1 MDRRRTLEFLGA
13 ACAAAALPLRAPAQ
27 PSAPAR
33 AGTIERAVPA
43 TGERIP
49 VVGLGTWITFDVGA
63 DDTPARRARG
73 DVLRAFLAAGGR
85 MVDSSP
91 MYGSSEA
98 VIGAE
103 LPRGAPSG
111 IFAAT
116 KVWTVGALAGRTQ
129 MEHSRNL
136 WRLARFDLMQVHN
149 LLDWQAHWPVLR
161 EMKAAGRARY
171 IGMTTSH
178 GRRHDDL
185 GAIMK
190 RERPD
195 FVQLTYNLADRDVEA
210 RLLPLAGERGIA
222 VIVNRPF
229 DGGALFGART
239 ARPLPGWAAE
249 IGCRSWAE
257 AFLKWIAAH
266 PAVTCAIPATS
277 KVAPLQENVRAL
289 SGPLPDQALRR
300 RIAEDYA
307 RA

>member
-13 ACAAAALPLRAPAQ
+13 ACAAAALPLRAQ
-27 PSAPAR
+27 APAAAR
-33 AGTIERAVPA
+33 PAAIERAVPS

-63 DDTPARRARG
+63 GDTPARRARG

-111 IFAAT
+111 VFAAT
-116 KVWTVGALAGRTQ
+116 KVWTVGALAGRAQ
-129 MEHSRNL
+129 MEHSRRL
-136 WRLARFDLMQVHN
+136 WQLERFDLMQVHN

-161 EMKAAGRARY
+161 EMKGAGRARY

-185 GAIMK
+185 EAIMN

-210 RLLPLAGERGIA
+210 RLLPLAAERGVAI
-222 VIVNRPF
+222 IVNRPF
-229 DGGALFGART
+229 DGGALFGAKT

-277 KVAPLQENVRAL
+277 KVAHLQENMRAL
-289 SGPLPDQALRR
+289 SGPLPDAALRR

-307 RA
+307 KA